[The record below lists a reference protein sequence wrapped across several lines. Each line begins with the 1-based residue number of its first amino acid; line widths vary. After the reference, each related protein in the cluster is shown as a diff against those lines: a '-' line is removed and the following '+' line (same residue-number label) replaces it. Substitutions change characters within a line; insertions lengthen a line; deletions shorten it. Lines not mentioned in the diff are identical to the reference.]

1 MKKSVKLKIWIT
13 LGLMV
18 IFFVPFPTAFTET
31 VDPETEPPVKFL
43 PDSSIEIATLE
54 FLVFDKEAELSFHL
68 LPVNPDETKFEIRLV
83 DKETSAVIPLS
94 ESGSESNFPCN
105 WEWWMFNTRNCDSTP
120 PETDEEAS
128 GETEDTSSNDGD
140 TSNDEAVAAGES
152 GNASR
157 SDSEVSSEEEIEISK
172 FMIASSDYVCLEN
185 CRDHTIQSYRKVC
198 VSYDPDPEDSQ
209 SLKPHV
215 WFKHGCTNCFPLRK
229 KEDETSSIRVESS
242 LLPLIGAVQTK
253 NSRGW
258 LNGNVRS
265 FGSLNL
271 GKSIHAKPTV
281 EVLVDIDSTGGRYG
295 QVRSSVGNLFEAFE
309 SGP

>member
-13 LGLMV
+13 LSLMV

-68 LPVNPDETKFEIRLV
+68 LPVNPDETNLEIRLV
-83 DKETSAVIPLS
+83 DKETSTVIPLS
-94 ESGSESNFPCN
+94 ESGSESNFPCI
-105 WEWWMFNTRNCDSTP
+105 WEWWMFDTRDCDSTP
-120 PETDEEAS
+120 PDTDES
-128 GETEDTSSNDGD
+128 TSSDNEDANADG
-140 TSNDEAVAAGES
+140 
-152 GNASR
+152 GNASSVNGDDHSEDAVAP
-157 SDSEVSSEEEIEISK
+157 SDEGSEPTK
-172 FMIASSDYVCLEN
+172 FTVASNDNVCIRH
-185 CRDHTIQSYRKVC
+185 CKRGTIQSYRKVC

-242 LLPLIGAVQTK
+242 LLPLFGAVPTK
-253 NSRGW
+253 NARGW

-281 EVLVDIDSTGGRYG
+281 EVLVDIDSTTGRYG
-295 QVRSSVGNLFEAFE
+295 QVKSSVGNLFEAFE